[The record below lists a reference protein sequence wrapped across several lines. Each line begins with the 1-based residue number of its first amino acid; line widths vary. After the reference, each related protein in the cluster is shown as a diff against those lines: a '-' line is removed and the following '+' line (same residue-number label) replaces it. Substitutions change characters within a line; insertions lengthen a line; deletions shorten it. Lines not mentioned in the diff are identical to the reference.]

1 MVPFLLLRAPTHH
14 RFTFDLRF
22 LFEMKHKVDLF
33 KSVCRI
39 FHFRFLC
46 FIFIII
52 YVFDQQKTWKGTH
65 SFAFKSSIFKLQ
77 KEVFFFYLGFLSC
90 TFTIHRTA
98 GEGGGSLFNSSVPLP
113 PVSQTLRHQPGDY
126 CRELTSAHI
135 ASSQTLTV
143 NLWFPRKSL

>member
-77 KEVFFFYLGFLSC
+77 KEVFSSIWVFFHVHSR
-90 TFTIHRTA
+90 FTGQQGKGEALCLTPLYHFHPFHRHLDISRAITA
-98 GEGGGSLFNSSVPLP
+98 ESSP
-113 PVSQTLRHQPGDY
+113 PHT
-126 CRELTSAHI
+126 
-135 ASSQTLTV
+135 
-143 NLWFPRKSL
+143 

>member
-33 KSVCRI
+33 KSVWRI
-39 FHFRFLC
+39 FHFRFLY

-77 KEVFFFYLGFLSC
+77 KEVFSSIWVFFDVHSR
-90 TFTIHRTA
+90 FTGQQGKGEALCLTPLYHFHPFHRHLDISRAITA
-98 GEGGGSLFNSSVPLP
+98 ESSP
-113 PVSQTLRHQPGDY
+113 PHT
-126 CRELTSAHI
+126 
-135 ASSQTLTV
+135 
-143 NLWFPRKSL
+143 

>member
-46 FIFIII
+46 FIFIMI

-90 TFTIHRTA
+90 TFMIHRRLLQRAHFCTHSQQPDSNR
-98 GEGGGSLFNSSVPLP
+98 EPL
-113 PVSQTLRHQPGDY
+113 VS
-126 CRELTSAHI
+126 EK
-135 ASSQTLTV
+135 
-143 NLWFPRKSL
+143 KSLTTKRTTKIQWYLPTYLFL

>member
-33 KSVCRI
+33 KSVWRI
-39 FHFRFLC
+39 FHFRFLY

-52 YVFDQQKTWKGTH
+52 YVFDLQKTWKGTH

-77 KEVFFFYLGFLSC
+77 KEVFSSIWVFFHVHSR
-90 TFTIHRTA
+90 FTGQQGKGEALCLTPLYHFHPFHRHLDISRAITA
-98 GEGGGSLFNSSVPLP
+98 ENSPLH
-113 PVSQTLRHQPGDY
+113 T
-126 CRELTSAHI
+126 
-135 ASSQTLTV
+135 
-143 NLWFPRKSL
+143 

>member
-1 MVPFLLLRAPTHH
+1 MVPFLLLRAPTHQ

-46 FIFIII
+46 FIFIMT
-52 YVFDQQKTWKGTH
+52 YVFDQQKTWKYTH

-90 TFTIHRTA
+90 TFTIHRRLLQRAHLCTHSQQPDSNR
-98 GEGGGSLFNSSVPLP
+98 EPL
-113 PVSQTLRHQPGDY
+113 VS
-126 CRELTSAHI
+126 EK
-135 ASSQTLTV
+135 
-143 NLWFPRKSL
+143 KSLTTKRTTKIQWYLPTYLFL